1 MNRQGD
7 LRTGIDCAAAWKLST
22 TKPSTPRNAHRAAAL
37 RDWSYESRSLFRRLE
52 TRLFHYGLVPLG
64 SEGT

>member
-22 TKPSTPRNAHRAAAL
+22 TKPSTPRNRAAPQHCGTG
-37 RDWSYESRSLFRRLE
+37 RMNPDRLFRRLE
-52 TRLFHYGLVPLG
+52 TRLFHYGLVPLE